1 MSISRDQLAV
11 YKRSRQDPVFWIKNV
26 VGDQPYDKQE
36 EVAYSVRDNQFTSVA
51 AANGAGKTFV
61 ASRIGA
67 WWLTTFEDSI
77 LVTTAPTGRQVRE
90 LLWGEIHR
98 LYGRSKYPLGGE
110 LLQTKWEIA
119 PGWYGIGFSTDDPN
133 MFQGFHPPSGRILV
147 IADEAAG
154 IEDPIFEAI
163 DSVITS
169 EYARLLLIG
178 NPTETSGRFYDS
190 FHGPARHLYRQI
202 SISAFDT
209 PNLKAGKVLYPW
221 LVTPQWVED
230 RRVIWGEDSAAFI
243 SRVLAQF
250 PLTGTK
256 SFIPAAWV
264 DRSFEVDKVQINEA
278 LKLAS
283 VHVIGV
289 DVARFGDDSSVIT
302 VRRGDLVTR
311 IEKCHHVDTYL
322 LWKEVQRIA
331 DEESIGTP
339 SSRTESFLVVDADGV
354 GAGVLDN
361 AIHAGYR
368 ALAFHGGQRANLPER
383 YINRRTEAYWSLRE
397 RFRTKHILIPRRSGD
412 GSTGFFGS
420 EYIDLLRGQL
430 TGIQYDFDALQR
442 YRLET
447 KEEMKKRL
455 SGRNKEGTGKSPD
468 EADSLVYA
476 FAFDSPAETIVIRD
490 GTTPEE
496 RKTEEAKDKPGTVAY
511 LMAQAEKESRLE
523 EELAWLK

>member
-1 MSISRDQLAV
+1 MNISRDQLAV

-26 VGDQPYDKQE
+26 VGDEPYDLQE
-36 EVAYSVRDNQFTSVA
+36 QVARSVRDNQFTSVA
-51 AANGAGKTFV
+51 AANGVGKTFI
-61 ASRIGA
+61 AARIGA

-154 IEDPIFEAI
+154 IEDLIFEAI

-169 EYARLLLIG
+169 EYARLLMIG

-190 FHGPARHLYRQI
+190 FHGPARHLYSKI
-202 SISAFDT
+202 TISAFDT
-209 PNLKAGKVLYPW
+209 PNLKAGKTVFPW
-221 LVTPQWVED
+221 LVTPQWVEN
-230 RRVIWGEDSAAFI
+230 RKIIWGEDSSAYI
-243 SRVLAQF
+243 SRVLGQF
-250 PLTGTK
+250 PITGTK
-256 SFIPAAWV
+256 SFIPAVWV
-264 DRSFEVDKVQINEA
+264 DRSFEVEKEQIAAA

-283 VHVIGV
+283 VYVIGV

-302 VRRGDLVTR
+302 VRRGDVVTR
-311 IEKCHHVDTYL
+311 IEKCHHIDTYL
-322 LWKEVQRIA
+322 LWKEVKRIA

-339 SSRTESFLVVDADGV
+339 EARAESFIVIDADGV

-368 ALAFHGGQRANLPER
+368 AIAFHGGQRANLPER
-383 YINRRTEAYWSLRE
+383 FVNRRTEAYWELRE
-397 RFRTKHILIPRRSGD
+397 RFRTKRILIPRRSSD

-420 EYIDLLRGQL
+420 EYTDLLRGQL

-447 KEEMKKRL
+447 KDEMKKRL
-455 SGRNKEGTGKSPD
+455 AGKNKEGTGKSPD

-476 FAFDSPAETIVIRD
+476 FALDSSAETIVINEELSA
-490 GTTPEE
+490 EE
-496 RKTEEAKDKPGTVAY
+496 RKVAEAKEKPGTLAY
-511 LMAQAEKESRLE
+511 LLDQAEQEAKAE
-523 EELAWLK
+523 EELTWLK